1 MSPSLLA
8 ATAAYAARRVRARLP
23 PAAERGAPAPTE
35 EERLDQMTGHAPN
48 TFAWNTIS
56 RGEGEHMFNRG
67 DVFKRLVDYI
77 AKVQVP
83 AC

>member
-1 MSPSLLA
+1 MRLAVSAPVCLPLLSA
-8 ATAAYAARRVRARLP
+8 
-23 PAAERGAPAPTE
+23 APTE

-56 RGEGEHMFNRG
+56 RGEGGHMFNRG